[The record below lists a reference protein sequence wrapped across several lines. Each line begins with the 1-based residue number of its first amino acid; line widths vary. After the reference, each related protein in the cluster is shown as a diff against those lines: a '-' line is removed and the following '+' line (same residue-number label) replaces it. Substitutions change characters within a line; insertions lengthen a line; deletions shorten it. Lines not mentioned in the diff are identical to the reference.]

1 MKLRKVKRSPHRG
14 DSNFDE
20 QVPGVDTPVLV
31 DFWADYADLFDV
43 ETNSGLPVL
52 DSDHRRESSSTTPL
66 QSSVQKGSIIHV
78 NDSSF
83 DEQVL
88 GVDAP
93 VLVDFWADWCGPCHQ
108 LAPLLD
114 ELAEEREG
122 ELRVAKLDVDSNP
135 LVAAQFQVSSIPT
148 LLLFKNGEV
157 ADRAIGALPKAALE
171 QFLDSNL

>member
-1 MKLRKVKRSPHRG
+1 MASR
-14 DSNFDE
+14 N
-20 QVPGVDTPVLV
+20 
-31 DFWADYADLFDV
+31 
-43 ETNSGLPVL
+43 
-52 DSDHRRESSSTTPL
+52 
-66 QSSVQKGSIIHV
+66 IIHLD
-78 NDSSF
+78 DSSF

-88 GVDAP
+88 RIDIP
-93 VLVDFWADWCGPCHQ
+93 VLLDFWADWCGPCHY

-122 ELRVAKLDVDSNP
+122 ELRVAKLEVDHNR

-171 QFLDSNL
+171 QFLDRNL

>member
-1 MKLRKVKRSPHRG
+1 MASKKIIHVD
-14 DSNFDE
+14 DSDFE
-20 QVPGVDTPVLV
+20 ARVLGIDTPVL
-31 DFWADYADLFDV
+31 LDV
-43 ETNSGLPVL
+43 
-52 DSDHRRESSSTTPL
+52 
-66 QSSVQKGSIIHV
+66 
-78 NDSSF
+78 
-83 DEQVL
+83 
-88 GVDAP
+88 
-93 VLVDFWADWCGPCHQ
+93 WADWCGPCHQ

-171 QFLDSNL
+171 QFLDRNL